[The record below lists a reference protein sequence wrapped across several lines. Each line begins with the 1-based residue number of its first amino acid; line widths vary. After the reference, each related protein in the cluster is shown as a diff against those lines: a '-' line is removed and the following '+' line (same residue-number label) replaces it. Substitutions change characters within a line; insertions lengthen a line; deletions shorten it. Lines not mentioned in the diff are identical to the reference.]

1 MYPTHRC
8 MDTSYT
14 FNESFMHDTNFDG
27 FSLSLYEP
35 CEFYCTRD
43 SI

>member
-1 MYPTHRC
+1 

-35 CEFYCTRD
+35 CEYH
-43 SI
+43 